1 MSRQADRNKIF
12 SRRAALL
19 AGGKLALFT
28 ALAGRMYYLQVL
40 ESEKYATLAE
50 DNRIS
55 LRLLAPPRG
64 RILDRFG
71 VPLAIN
77 QENYRM
83 LLVPEQATDIEATLE
98 AASAI
103 IPLSDHEKT
112 KILREA
118 KRRRSFMPVTV
129 RENLTW
135 NDVSRVELNAADLP
149 GCMIDV
155 GQSRHYPMSDR
166 FSHVLGYVSVVS
178 EPDLTGDPLLELP
191 GFRIGKAGIE
201 RVHDLELRGTG
212 GNTQLEVNA
221 LGRVIRELDRIEGQ
235 PGAEVRLTIDA
246 ALQDFAYTRL
256 GEQSAACVVMDVKTG
271 HVIVMASA
279 PGYDPN
285 AFAQGLTADQWK
297 ELTQHQRTPLINKCI
312 AGQYAPGSTFKM
324 MVAMAALE
332 HNIVS
337 PDFRAHCT
345 GHVELGNSVFH
356 CWKKEGHGFVDM
368 LHGLM
373 YSCDVYFY
381 EVAKRVGVDRIAD
394 MARKFGL
401 GSILDIDLIG
411 EKPGLVPTREWKQ
424 RTLRAGWSQG
434 ETLIAGIGQGYM
446 LTTPLQLAAMTAR
459 IANGGIAVKPSLTYE
474 VATGPESSPRPNQN
488 FPSIPINK
496 ANLAIVRKGMRMVVN
511 EPGGTALGARLPNPN
526 WIMSGK
532 TGTAQVR
539 RITQRERDTG
549 VKKNDELPWKERDHA
564 LFVAFAPDDDPK
576 YAIAVIVEHGGG
588 GSAVAAPIAR
598 DIMNETLR
606 RDPASEIAKERF
618 AHDPNKGDAG

>member
-1 MSRQADRNKIF
+1 MSRQADRNKVF
-12 SRRAALL
+12 SRRATLL
-19 AGGKLALFT
+19 AGGKLLLFT
-28 ALAGRMYYLQVL
+28 ALAGRMYYLQVI
-40 ESEKYATLAE
+40 EREKFATLAE
-50 DNRIS
+50 ENRIS

-83 LLVPEQATDIEATLE
+83 LLVPEQASDIEATLE
-98 AASAI
+98 AASEI

-135 NDVSRVELNAADLP
+135 NDVARVELNAADLP

-155 GQSRHYPMSDR
+155 GQSRFYPKADR

-178 EPDLTGDPLLELP
+178 EQDLTGDPLLELP
-191 GFRIGKAGIE
+191 GFRIGKAGVE
-201 RVHDLELRGTG
+201 RVHDLALRGKG

-221 LGRVIRELDRIEGQ
+221 LGRVIRELARNEGQ

-246 ALQDFAYTRL
+246 TLQDFAYQRL
-256 GEQSAACVVMDVKTG
+256 GEQSASCVVMDVHSG
-271 HVIVMASA
+271 QVLVMASA

-285 AFAQGLTADQWK
+285 AFAQGLNAEQWK
-297 ELTQHQRTPLINKCI
+297 DLIQHPRTPLLNKCI

-324 MVAMAALE
+324 MVALAALE
-332 HNIVS
+332 HNVVS
-337 PDFRAHCT
+337 PDFNVHCS

-356 CWKKEGHGFVDM
+356 CWKKEGHGYVDM
-368 LHGLM
+368 LRGIMH
-373 YSCDVYFY
+373 SCDVYFY
-381 EVAKRVGVDRIAD
+381 EISKRVGIDRIAD
-394 MARKFGL
+394 MAKRFGL
-401 GSILDIDLIG
+401 GNTLDIDLAG
-411 EKPGLVPTREWKQ
+411 EKPGLVPNREWKQ
-424 RTLRAGWSQG
+424 RNLRSAWSQG
-434 ETLIAGIGQGYM
+434 ETLVAGIGQGYM

-459 IANGGIAVKPSLTYE
+459 IANGGIAVRPRLTYE
-474 VATGPESSPRPNQN
+474 VATGHESAPLPTPTY
-488 FPSIPINK
+488 PSIQINK

-511 EPGGTALGARLPNPN
+511 EPGGTALGSRLPNPD
-526 WIMSGK
+526 WIMCGK

-539 RITQRERDTG
+539 RITMRERDTG

-564 LFVAFAPDDDPK
+564 LFVAYAPDDDPK

-598 DIMNETLR
+598 DVMMETLR
-606 RDPASEIAKERF
+606 RDPVSDGARDRF
-618 AHDPNKGDAG
+618 AYSAEKDRAG

>member
-1 MSRQADRNKIF
+1 MSRQADRNKVF
-12 SRRAALL
+12 SRRATLL
-19 AGGKLALFT
+19 AGGKLLLFT
-28 ALAGRMYYLQVL
+28 ALAGRMYYLQVV
-40 ESEKYATLAE
+40 EREKFATMAE
-50 DNRIS
+50 ENRIS

-83 LLVPEQATDIEATLE
+83 LLVPEQAPDIEATLE
-98 AASAI
+98 AASEI
-103 IPLSDHEKT
+103 IPLSDHEKA

-135 NDVSRVELNAADLP
+135 NDVARVELNAADLP

-155 GQSRHYPMSDR
+155 GQSRFYPKSDR

-178 EPDLTGDPLLELP
+178 EQDLTGDPLLELP
-191 GFRIGKAGIE
+191 GFRIGKAGVE
-201 RVHDLELRGTG
+201 RVHDMELRGKG

-221 LGRVIRELDRIEGQ
+221 LGRVIRELARNEGQ
-235 PGAEVRLTIDA
+235 PGAEVRLTIDST
-246 ALQDFAYTRL
+246 LQEYAYQRL

-271 HVIVMASA
+271 QVIVMASA

-285 AFAQGLTADQWK
+285 AFAQGLSADQWK
-297 ELTQHQRTPLINKCI
+297 DLMQHPRTPLLNKCI

-324 MVAMAALE
+324 MVALAALE
-332 HNIVS
+332 HNIVT
-337 PDFRAHCT
+337 PDFSVHCT
-345 GHVELGNSVFH
+345 GKIELGNSVFH
-356 CWKKEGHGFVDM
+356 CWKKDGHGHVDM

-373 YSCDVYFY
+373 YSCDTYFY
-381 EVAKRVGVDRIAD
+381 EVAKRIGVDRIAD
-394 MARKFGL
+394 MAKRFGL
-401 GSILDIDLIG
+401 GDTLDIDLIG
-411 EKPGLVPTREWKQ
+411 EKPGLIPNREWKQ
-424 RTLRAGWSQG
+424 RNLRSAWSQG
-434 ETLIAGIGQGYM
+434 ETLVAGIGQGYM
-446 LTTPLQLAAMTAR
+446 LATPLQLAAMTAR
-459 IANGGIAVKPSLTYE
+459 IANGGIAVKPRLTYE
-474 VATGPESSPRPNQN
+474 VATGPDSAPLPDQN
-488 FPSIPINK
+488 FPAIQVNK
-496 ANLAIVRKGMRMVVN
+496 TNLAIVRKGMRMVVN
-511 EPGGTALGARLPNPN
+511 EPGGTALGARLANPN
-526 WIMSGK
+526 WIMCGK

-564 LFVAFAPDDDPK
+564 LFVAYAPDDDPK

-598 DIMNETLR
+598 DIMTETLR
-606 RDPASEIAKERF
+606 RDPASESARERF
-618 AHDPNKGDAG
+618 AFNPEQEDAG